1 MTTRDWAIRA
11 AAHDSAYLITPK
23 ARERAITILVSDNSP
38 EADAAR
44 VILYDGMAQQGGI
57 PMRAECTLSEWSEAV
72 EVLECR

>member
-1 MTTRDWAIRA
+1 MTMKDWAIRT

-23 ARERAITILVSDNSP
+23 ARERALGILAGDSSA

-44 VILYDGMAQQGGI
+44 VILYDGMAQQGNS
-57 PMRAECTLSEWSEAV
+57 MRVICTMTEWCEAV